1 MARAPPPLSFVGAQ
15 AVPTSTTVATMTAR
29 TLRRRT
35 TNATATVASA
45 TAARLWG
52 NPKPCWAGCEV
63 VVTEP
68 VPPPDGGGLLGAL
81 GGAAGAGGG
90 GGGGGAGGAGEPA
103 VRAGFL
109 ASAESVQRR

>member
-1 MARAPPPLSFVGAQ
+1 MGRAPPPLSLVGAQ
-15 AVPTSTTVATMTAR
+15 AVPTSTTVATTTAR
-29 TLRRRT
+29 TRRRRT

-81 GGAAGAGGG
+81 GGAAGAVVVGV
-90 GGGGGAGGAGEPA
+90 AGVPVDSTFAS
-103 VRAGFL
+103 GFL
-109 ASAESVQRR
+109 